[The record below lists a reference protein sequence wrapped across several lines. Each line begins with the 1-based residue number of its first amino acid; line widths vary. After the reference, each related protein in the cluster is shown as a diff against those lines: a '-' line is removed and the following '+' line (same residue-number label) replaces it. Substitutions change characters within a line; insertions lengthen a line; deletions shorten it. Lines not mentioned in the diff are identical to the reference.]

1 MRERR
6 ATIVVITL
14 ILLFAAVFFFR
25 DIFITIRPGQAG
37 VLYRTLLGGTQTD
50 RVYGEGLHIIFP
62 FDEMY
67 IYNVRYQR
75 VTRTVE
81 VLTQKGLTVRLGVA
95 IRFHPEYDLL
105 GVLHQQ
111 LGPDYVHTVIVP
123 EVESTLLRILGNFDA
138 DQVYRSQQA
147 VNAAVI
153 NEALDEVAHR
163 FVVVDDVIIR
173 EVKLPPRIHSAIE
186 SKIEQQQ
193 LLLAYEFRT
202 RKEEEERRRK
212 IIEADGI
219 RQYNEL
225 VAASISPDVLKWH
238 GIEATRELAKSP
250 NSKVIVVGNGEG
262 NLPVILST
270 EGTRQ

>member
-6 ATIVVITL
+6 ATIIVVTL
-14 ILLFAAVFFFR
+14 IVLFAAIFFFR

-37 VLYRTLLGGTQTD
+37 VLYRTFLGGTQTD
-50 RVYGEGLHIIFP
+50 RVFGEGLHVIFP
-62 FDEMY
+62 WDEMY
-67 IYNVRYQR
+67 LYNVRYQR
-75 VTRTVE
+75 VLRHVE
-81 VLTQKGLTVRLGVA
+81 VLTQKGLKVRLGVA

-111 LGPDYVHTVIVP
+111 LGPDYVATVIVP

-138 DQVYRSQQA
+138 EEVYRSQQA
-147 VNAAVI
+147 INAAVI

-173 EVKLPPRIHSAIE
+173 EVQLPPRIATAIE

-212 IIEADGI
+212 VIEADGI

-225 VAASISPDVLKWH
+225 VTASLTDNILKWH

-250 NSKVIVVGNGEG
+250 NAKFVVVGNGDEG
-262 NLPVILST
+262 LPVILSA
-270 EGTRQ
+270 GGPGQ